1 MKFFSLIFRG
11 EVHPSADKKVI
22 PAESYSEMLDASE
35 VLEKAK
41 QDAQAF
47 LEKTKNDCTQLRE
60 HAKTLGFAEGLEQF
74 NIHVLHMDRELK
86 KIRHELHRLVLPIAL
101 KAAKKIV
108 GKELELFP
116 ETIVDI
122 VLQALAPI
130 TQSHK
135 VIIFLN
141 KQDKDIIES
150 HKSKF
155 QEMFTQIDLFSI
167 QEKAG
172 IAPGGCIIQTE
183 SGMINATIENQWA
196 ALERAFEKYFRQQ
209 AATELPPE

>member
-11 EVHPSADKKVI
+11 EVHPSTDEKVI
-22 PAESYSEMLDASE
+22 PAESYGKILDASA

-41 QDAQAF
+41 EDAKAF
-47 LEKTKNDCTQLRE
+47 LEKTKNDCAQLRE

-74 NIHVLHMDRELK
+74 NVHVLHMDQELK

-141 KQDKDIIES
+141 KQDKDIVES
-150 HKSKF
+150 QKSKL
-155 QEMFTQIDLFSI
+155 QEMLKQIDLFSI

-172 IAPGGCIIQTE
+172 ITPGGCVIQTE
-183 SGMINATIENQWA
+183 SGMINATIENQWT
-196 ALERAFEKYFRQQ
+196 ALERAFEKYFKQQ
-209 AATELPPE
+209 QPS